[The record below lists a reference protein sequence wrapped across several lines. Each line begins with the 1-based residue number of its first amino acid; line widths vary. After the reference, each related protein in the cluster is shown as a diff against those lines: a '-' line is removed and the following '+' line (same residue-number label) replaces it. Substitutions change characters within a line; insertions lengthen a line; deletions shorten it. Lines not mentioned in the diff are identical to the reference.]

1 MFENLTQTYSDGQ
14 VLKGARISGVK
25 DIDEFKL
32 CLKRGKYSQR
42 VEKDIRDGVEIGIQG
57 TPTFV
62 VGSFDQDSRMV
73 SGEMFSGAV
82 SEEKFV
88 KTIEKYLA
96 LAGTEAKLN
105 P

>member
-1 MFENLTQTYSDGQ
+1 MNQSSTKEK
-14 VLKGARISGVK
+14 VLKAAQISGVN
-25 DIDEFKL
+25 DIDEFKS
-32 CLKRGKYSQR
+32 CWQNNKYEKR
-42 VEKDIRDGVEIGIQG
+42 VEKDIRDGVKIGIQG
-57 TPTFV
+57 TPTFL
-62 VGSFDQDSRMV
+62 VGSYEHESGMV

-96 LAGTEAKLN
+96 LTATEAKLN

>member
-1 MFENLTQTYSDGQ
+1 M
-14 VLKGARISGVK
+14 
-25 DIDEFKL
+25 
-32 CLKRGKYSQR
+32 
-42 VEKDIRDGVEIGIQG
+42 EIGIQG
-57 TPTFV
+57 TPTFIL
-62 VGSFDQDSRMV
+62 GSYDHRSGVV

-96 LAGTEAKLN
+96 ITGTEAKLN

>member
-1 MFENLTQTYSDGQ
+1 M
-14 VLKGARISGVK
+14 K
-25 DIDEFKL
+25 
-32 CLKRGKYSQR
+32 
-42 VEKDIRDGVEIGIQG
+42 IGIQG
-57 TPTFV
+57 TPTFL
-62 VGSFDQDSRMV
+62 VGSYEHESGMV

-96 LAGTEAKLN
+96 LSATETKLN

>member
-1 MFENLTQTYSDGQ
+1 LGSYDPS
-14 VLKGARISGVK
+14 SGV
-25 DIDEFKL
+25 
-32 CLKRGKYSQR
+32 
-42 VEKDIRDGVEIGIQG
+42 
-57 TPTFV
+57 
-62 VGSFDQDSRMV
+62 V

-96 LAGTEAKLN
+96 ITGTEAKLN